1 MSCLTSKY
9 VDVPAVPKG
18 RTHKLTWT
26 MKEKQG
32 GIRSYADINETVLE
46 TGLALRYMWVLVFML
61 PFQGVSLVL
70 LYLLQSSARSAMS
83 GSRGGGGSS

>member
-18 RTHKLTWT
+18 RTHKVTWT

-32 GIRSYADINETVLE
+32 GIRSYADINET
-46 TGLALRYMWVLVFML
+46 
-61 PFQGVSLVL
+61 L
-70 LYLLQSSARSAMS
+70 LIEYWS
-83 GSRGGGGSS
+83 GSTKHLVQSYRLPMSFGPVDMQTSVRTR